1 MPRLVKPFDQPQVQ
15 RDRLCKTRYGENVAG
30 KWVRRSAFREV
41 DYDPDDPSKLR
52 EFATF
57 AEAFAFDEACRA
69 DGTGGRIA
77 KYVAKPKSSV
87 PEEQRAICTAI
98 ADMLKEERDRLRS
111 RMSPDMLVD
120 VWHCPMYDSH
130 LRHGVATRHF
140 ALQEEPL
147 GSRADLTH
155 TDKASDGISIVSC
168 SLFRSI

>member
-1 MPRLVKPFDQPQVQ
+1 MKFSLDRRAMSRLAKPSDQPKAQ
-15 RDRLCKTRYGENVAG
+15 RERVCKTRYGLNAAG

-69 DGTGGRIA
+69 DGTGGRSA

-120 VWHCPMYDSH
+120 VWHRPMYDSH
-130 LRHGVATRHF
+130 LRHGVAARLF
-140 ALQEEPL
+140 AL
-147 GSRADLTH
+147 
-155 TDKASDGISIVSC
+155 
-168 SLFRSI
+168 